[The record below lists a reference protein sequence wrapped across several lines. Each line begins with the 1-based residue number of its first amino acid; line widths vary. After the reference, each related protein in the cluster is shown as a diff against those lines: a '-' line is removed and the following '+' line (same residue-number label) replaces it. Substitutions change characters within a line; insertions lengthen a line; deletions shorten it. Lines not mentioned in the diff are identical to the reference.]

1 MKRIEPDKEDH
12 VVWGTESFMG
22 KSMADES
29 FHHLNPM
36 KCSVCGRGFIYLQDD
51 YPPSLHISRCMEC
64 YGQRFGLEH
73 LATYLRELGDHP
85 VLDIPLEFFWEH
97 PISDPI
103 EKEALEERGYKLN
116 DKVEDPHIDE
126 E

>member
-1 MKRIEPDKEDH
+1 
-12 VVWGTESFMG
+12 
-22 KSMADES
+22 MADES

-36 KCSVCGRGFIYLQDD
+36 KCSICGRGFMYLQDD

-85 VLDIPLEFFWEH
+85 HIDIPLEFFWEH

-103 EKEALEERGYKLN
+103 VKEALEERGYKLESATIDYLGTSEKVN
-116 DKVEDPHIDE
+116 IDKDNKKDGGYSRPIAVSA
-126 E
+126 